1 MGGKR
6 HISNTCGTWKC
17 FYRGSQGANV
27 LIQAVPAM
35 PSAENVLL
43 SCGKDAEIFPILAEH
58 FPGQPPSPRD
68 ITLNPPRHPR
78 GTRTF
83 FIHSQ
88 HSGTSAEQG
97 LDDRGQPV
105 PSCDVER
112 PGGRGKGSVNPAAEP
127 PAFDTLC

>member
-1 MGGKR
+1 M
-6 HISNTCGTWKC
+6 
-17 FYRGSQGANV
+17 
-27 LIQAVPAM
+27 
-35 PSAENVLL
+35 LL
-43 SCGKDAEIFPILAEH
+43 SHGRDAETLLIPAEH
-58 FPGQPPSPRD
+58 LPRQPPSPRD
-68 ITLNPPRHPR
+68 ITLKPPGHPQ

-112 PGGRGKGSVNPAAEP
+112 PGGRGKGGINPAAEP
-127 PAFDTLC
+127 SPCAKIRGPFEGRHSGPDRS